1 MSFFFVFFFKERG
14 EGEGEE
20 EEEDWKSKSDTGGL
34 GLIGEEEKAGLSRP
48 ALRVFVVQSENVR
61 KMMLSQPGNLD
72 LGAGDL
78 LVNDHLLQSS
88 SMRVAVTCA
97 QSVVIM
103 YRNWRCPC

>member
-1 MSFFFVFFFKERG
+1 MSFFFVFFFKEGG
-14 EGEGEE
+14 EGEGEEE

-48 ALRVFVVQSENVR
+48 ALRVIVVQGENVR
-61 KMMLSQPGNLD
+61 MMLSLQPGNLD

-88 SMRVAVTCA
+88 SVRVAVTCT
-97 QSVVIM
+97 QSVIM
-103 YRNWRCPC
+103 YRSWSCPC

>member
-1 MSFFFVFFFKERG
+1 MSFFFVFFFKEG
-14 EGEGEE
+14 GDGEE

-48 ALRVFVVQSENVR
+48 ALRVFVVQGENVS
-61 KMMLSQPGNLD
+61 MILLSQPGNLD

-88 SMRVAVTCA
+88 SMRVAVTCT
-97 QSVVIM
+97 QSIM
-103 YRNWRCPC
+103 Y

>member
-1 MSFFFVFFFKERG
+1 MSFFFVFFFKEGG
-14 EGEGEE
+14 EGE

-48 ALRVFVVQSENVR
+48 ALRVFVLQGENVR
-61 KMMLSQPGNLD
+61 MMMLSQPGNLD

-88 SMRVAVTCA
+88 SMRVAVTCTQYPSCIDA
-97 QSVVIM
+97 
-103 YRNWRCPC
+103 

>member
-1 MSFFFVFFFKERG
+1 MSFFFVFFFKEGG
-14 EGEGEE
+14 EGE

-48 ALRVFVVQSENVR
+48 ALRVFVVQGENVR
-61 KMMLSQPGNLD
+61 MMMLSQPGNLD

-88 SMRVAVTCA
+88 SMRVAVTYT
-97 QSVVIM
+97 QSIM
-103 YRNWRCPC
+103 Y